1 MLLRSS
7 ETRVAPLT
15 PKQCAGRIRRAV
27 KVQASL
33 TLQSSSAYMGQRV
46 ARVAPMSGTVRRAA
60 GRNGLVVRPVT

>member
-7 ETRVAPLT
+7 ENRLAPLT

-33 TLQSSSAYMGQRV
+33 AMQSSSAFMGQRV
-46 ARVAPMSGTVRRAA
+46 ARVAPVSGAVRRAA
-60 GRNGLVVRPVT
+60 GRNGLVVRPSH